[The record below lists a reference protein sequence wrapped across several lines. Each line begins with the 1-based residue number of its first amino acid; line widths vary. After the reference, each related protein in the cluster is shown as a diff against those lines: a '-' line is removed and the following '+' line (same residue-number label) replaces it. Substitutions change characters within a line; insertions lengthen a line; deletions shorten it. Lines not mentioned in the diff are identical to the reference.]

1 MRRDSEA
8 RVAELRAQIAHHDER
23 YYVLDEPEIPDAE
36 YDKLMIELRA
46 LEAEYPD
53 LITPESPTQHV
64 SGAPSEEFG
73 EVIHK
78 VPMLSLDNAFSEEDV
93 QGFDRRIHERL
104 GVEGDLD
111 YWAEPKLD
119 GLAVTVIYRHGKL
132 AQAATRG
139 DGARGED
146 VTANVRKIRSVPHA
160 LHGKTPEVL
169 EVRGEVFMP
178 LKGFERMNR
187 LARES
192 GEKVFVNPRNAAA
205 GSLRVLDPSITA
217 KRPLQLYFYSLGTVE
232 GGSVPDKQSQ
242 LLKAFKG
249 WGLPICPDAH
259 LVHGVSGLLAYYRD
273 MGARRKA
280 LPYQIDGVVYKL
292 DRRADQERL
301 GFVSRAPRWAIAHKF
316 PAEEALTVVRGIEF
330 QVGRTGVLTPVARL
344 EPVFVSG
351 VTVSNVTLHNI
362 GEVHRKDVRV
372 GDTVVVRRAGDVIP
386 EIVRVVLERRPSG
399 WDDESLPKVELP
411 TTCPVCGSKVVQDE
425 DEAAARCTGGFTCR
439 AQRQEAI
446 RHFASRRAMDI
457 EGFGDKLVEQLV
469 EKDWIKSPADIYTLT
484 SEQLAGLERMG
495 EKSAANLIEA
505 IEKSKHTTLPRLL
518 YGLGIP
524 QVGEATALALAQNFG
539 KLDKLLEA
547 DAARIQQ
554 VPDVGP
560 IVAALVAAFI
570 SSPQHR
576 DVIERLQKLGVTWP
590 DVEPLPTVVGDD
602 TLVGQTFVVT
612 GTLESMSRDEAQE
625 ALIALG
631 AKVSKSVSK
640 KTSYVVAGSEPGSK
654 LQKAEELG
662 VPVLDEKGFLELLE
676 SKRAAAKK

>member
-1 MRRDSEA
+1 MRRDAEA
-8 RVAELRAQIAHHDER
+8 RITELRAQIAHHDER
-23 YYVLDEPEIPDAE
+23 YYVLDEPEIPDSE
-36 YDKLMIELRA
+36 YDKLMLELRA
-46 LEAEYPD
+46 LETEYPD
-53 LITPESPTQHV
+53 LVTPDSPTQHV

-119 GLAVTVIYRHGKL
+119 GLAVAVTYRNGKL

-139 DGARGED
+139 DGVRGED
-146 VTANVRKIRSVPHA
+146 VTANVRKIHSVPRE
-160 LHGKTPEVL
+160 LHGQTPEVL

-178 LKGFERMNR
+178 IKGFERMNR
-187 LARES
+187 FARES

-205 GSLRVLDPSITA
+205 GSLRVLDPNITA
-217 KRPLQLYFYSLGTVE
+217 KRPLQLYFYSLGTVA
-232 GGSVPDKQSQ
+232 GGKVPDLQSE
-242 LLKAFKG
+242 LLEAFKG
-249 WGLPICPDAH
+249 WRLPVCPDAK

-273 MGARRKA
+273 MGARRKS

-316 PAEEALTVVRGIEF
+316 PAEEALSIVRDIEF
-330 QVGRTGVLTPVARL
+330 QVGRTGALTPVARL
-344 EPVFVSG
+344 EPVFVGG

-362 GEVHRKDVRV
+362 GEVRRKDVRV
-372 GDTVVVRRAGDVIP
+372 GDTVAVRRAGDVIP
-386 EIVRVVLERRPSG
+386 EIVRVVLERRPAPPG
-399 WDDESLPKVELP
+399 PEVQLPA
-411 TTCPVCGSKVVQDE
+411 TCPVCGSKVVQDE
-425 DEAAARCTGGFTCR
+425 DQAIARCTGGFTCR

-457 EGFGDKLVEQLV
+457 EGLGDKLVEQLV
-469 EKDWIKSPADIYTLT
+469 DRDWVKSPADIYSLTL
-484 SEQLAGLERMG
+484 EQLTDLERMG
-495 EKSAANLIEA
+495 EKSAQNLLDA
-505 IEKSKHTTLPRLL
+505 IEKSKRTTLPRLL
-518 YGLGIP
+518 YALGIP
-524 QVGEATALALAQNFG
+524 QVGEATALALAQHFG
-539 KLDKLLEA
+539 KLEDLLQA

-554 VPDVGP
+554 VPDIGP
-560 IVAALVAAFI
+560 VVSAFVAAFVA
-570 SSPQHR
+570 SPEHR
-576 DVIERLQKLGVTWP
+576 GVIERLQESGVTWP
-590 DVEPLPTVVGDD
+590 DVEPLPTVAGED

-612 GTLESMSRDEAQE
+612 GTLESMTREAAQE

-676 SKRAAAKK
+676 SKRKGASKS

>member
-1 MRRDSEA
+1 VRRDAEA
-8 RVAELRAQIAHHDER
+8 RVAELRKQIGYHDER

-36 YDKLMIELRA
+36 YDKLMNELRA

-73 EVIHK
+73 EVVHK

-104 GVEGDLD
+104 GVEGELD

-146 VTANVRKIRSVPHA
+146 VTANVRKIRSVPHQ
-160 LHGKTPEVL
+160 LHGKMPEVL

-178 LKGFERMNR
+178 IKGFERMNR
-187 LARES
+187 VARET
-192 GEKVFVNPRNAAA
+192 GEKVFINPRNAAA
-205 GSLRVLDPSITA
+205 GSLRVLDSSITA

-232 GGSVPDKQSQ
+232 GGSIPDHQSG

-249 WGLPICPDAH
+249 WGLPICPDAQ
-259 LVHGVSGLLAYYRD
+259 LVHGVDGLLAYYRD

-316 PAEEALTVVRGIEF
+316 PAEEALSEVREINF

-362 GEVHRKDVRV
+362 GEVHRKDVRA

-386 EIVRVVLERRPSG
+386 EIVRVLTERRPEG
-399 WDDESLPKVELP
+399 WNDESLPKVKLP
-411 TTCPVCGSKVVQDE
+411 PTCPVCNSPVVQDE

-469 EKDWIKSPADIYTLT
+469 ERDWIKSPADIYALT
-484 SEQLAGLERMG
+484 REQLAGLERMG
-495 EKSAANLIEA
+495 EKSAANLIDA
-505 IEKSKHTTLPRLL
+505 VEKSKRTTLPRLL
-518 YGLGIP
+518 YALGIP

-539 KLDKLLEA
+539 KLEQLLQA
-547 DAARIQQ
+547 DAPRIQQ

-560 IVAALVAAFI
+560 IVAALVAAFVA
-570 SSPQHR
+570 SPEHR
-576 DVIERLQKLGVTWP
+576 AVIQRLQELGVNWP
-590 DVEPLPTVVGDD
+590 DVEPLPTVASDD

-612 GTLESMSRDEAQE
+612 GTLESMTREEAQE

-662 VPVLDEKGFLELLE
+662 VAVLDEKGFLALLA
-676 SKRAAAKK
+676 SKKRGG

>member
-1 MRRDSEA
+1 VRRDAEA
-8 RVAELRAQIAHHDER
+8 RVAELRAKIGYHDER
-23 YYVLDEPEIPDAE
+23 YYVLDDPEIPDAE
-36 YDKLMIELRA
+36 YDKLMNELRA

-53 LITPESPTQHV
+53 LITPDSPTQHV

-73 EVIHK
+73 EVVHK
-78 VPMLSLDNAFSEEDV
+78 VPMLSLENAFSDEDV

-139 DGARGED
+139 DGTRGED
-146 VTANVRKIRSVPHA
+146 VTANVRKIRSVPHQ

-178 LKGFERMNR
+178 IKGFERMNR
-187 LARES
+187 VARET
-192 GEKVFVNPRNAAA
+192 GEKVFINPRNAAA
-205 GSLRVLDPSITA
+205 GSLRVLDSSITA

-232 GGSVPDKQSQ
+232 GGSTPDHQSG

-249 WGLPICPDAH
+249 WGLPICPDAQ
-259 LVHGVSGLLAYYRD
+259 LVRGVDGLLAYYRD

-316 PAEEALTVVRGIEF
+316 PAEEALTVIREIEF

-362 GEVHRKDVRV
+362 GDVHRKDVRV

-386 EIVRVVLERRPSG
+386 EIVRVVLERRPPG
-399 WDDESLPKVELP
+399 WDDRSLPVVTLP
-411 TTCPVCGSKVVQDE
+411 PTCPVCGSKVVQDE

-469 EKDWIKSPADIYTLT
+469 ERDWVKSPADIYALT
-484 SEQLAGLERMG
+484 REQLAGLERMG
-495 EKSAANLIEA
+495 EKSAANLIDAVER
-505 IEKSKHTTLPRLL
+505 SKRTTLPRLL
-518 YGLGIP
+518 YALGIP

-539 KLDKLLEA
+539 KLEHLLEA

-560 IVAALVAAFI
+560 IVAALVAAFVA
-570 SSPQHR
+570 SPEHR
-576 DVIERLQKLGVTWP
+576 AVIRRLQKLGVSWP
-590 DVEPLPTVVGDD
+590 DVEPLPTVASED

-612 GTLESMSRDEAQE
+612 GTLESMTREQAQE

-662 VPVLDEKGFLELLE
+662 VAVLDEKGFLALLE
-676 SKRAAAKK
+676 SKKSAARK

>member
-1 MRRDSEA
+1 MNRRDAEA
-8 RVAELRAQIAHHDER
+8 RVAELRKQIAYHDER
-23 YYVLDEPEIPDAE
+23 YYVLDEPDIPDAE

-46 LEAEYPD
+46 LEGEYPD

-73 EVIHK
+73 EVVHK
-78 VPMLSLDNAFSEEDV
+78 VPMLSLDNAFSDEDV
-93 QGFDRRIHERL
+93 TAFDRRIHERL

-111 YWAEPKLD
+111 YWAEPKMD

-146 VTANVRKIRSVPHA
+146 VTANVRKIGSVPHT
-160 LHGKTPEVL
+160 LHGKTPDVL

-178 LKGFERMNR
+178 IKGFERMNR
-187 LARES
+187 VARES

-205 GSLRVLDPSITA
+205 GSLRVLDPGITA
-217 KRPLQLYFYSLGTVE
+217 KRPLKLYFYSLGAVE
-232 GGSVPDKQSQ
+232 GGTVPDRQSE
-242 LLKAFKG
+242 LLKSFKG
-249 WGLPICPDAH
+249 WGLPTSEDAR
-259 LVHGVSGLLAYYRD
+259 LVHGVEGLLAYYRD
-273 MGARRKA
+273 MGARRKS

-301 GFVSRAPRWAIAHKF
+301 GFVSRAPRWATAHKF
-316 PAEEALTVVRGIEF
+316 PAEEVFTVVRGIEF

-344 EPVFVSG
+344 EPVFVGG

-386 EIVRVVLERRPSG
+386 EIVRVVLEKRADP
-399 WDDESLPKVELP
+399 DAPKVEMP
-411 TTCPVCGSKVVQDE
+411 PVCPVCGSKVVQDE

-446 RHFASRRAMDI
+446 RHFASRRALDI

-469 EKDWIKSPADIYTLT
+469 ERDWIKSPADIYALT
-484 SEQLAGLERMG
+484 REQLAGLERMG
-495 EKSAANLIEA
+495 EKSAGNLIDA
-505 IEKSKHTTLPRLL
+505 VEKSKHTTLPRLL

-539 KLDKLLEA
+539 NLDSLLQAE
-547 DAARIQQ
+547 AARIQQ

-560 IVAALVAAFI
+560 IVASLVAAFVA
-570 SSPQHR
+570 SPEHR
-576 DVIERLQKLGVTWP
+576 KVIKRLQELGVTWP
-590 DVEPLPTVVGDD
+590 DVEPLPTVAGED

-612 GTLESMSRDEAQE
+612 GTLESMSREEAQE

-640 KTSYVVAGSEPGSK
+640 KTSYVVVGAEPGSK
-654 LQKAEELG
+654 AQKAEELG
-662 VPVLDEKGFLELLE
+662 VPMLDEKGFLALLE
-676 SKRAAAKK
+676 SKRAGKK